1 MALVQVAT
9 RIDEK
14 QSQQFKEIAQR
25 LGVTPADALR
35 MFICAFNEC
44 KGFPYT
50 IRLGNLQEGAP
61 CGREEK
67 TTQLE
72 LQDERSRVATTVA
85 QAAANFPAI
94 RRAFLFGSFARGDH
108 RGTSDID
115 VRIEY
120 DDSHAFSLYDL
131 ARFSK
136 SIEQATGRSVD
147 VVSAKIIKNES
158 LAAAIERDKVL
169 VYERKER

>member
-14 QSQQFKEIAQR
+14 QSRQFKEISQR
-25 LGVTPADALR
+25 LGLTPADALR
-35 MFICAFNEC
+35 MFVCAFNEC
-44 KGFPYT
+44 RGFPYT
-50 IRLGNLQEGAP
+50 VRLGELQENLSTEKDAGGASAP
-61 CGREEK
+61 QEERK
-67 TTQLE
+67 KAANA
-72 LQDERSRVATTVA
+72 VAE
-85 QAAANFPAI
+85 AAAEFPAI
-94 RRAFLFGSFARGDH
+94 RQAFLFGSFARGDYQE
-108 RGTSDID
+108 TSDID
-115 VRIEY
+115 IRIEY
-120 DDSHAFSLYDL
+120 DGSHAFSLYDL

-136 SIEQATGRSVD
+136 SIERATGRSVD